1 MEEKQ
6 IIGLEGPKD
15 KDDALAERKARLLR
29 QGEFYRVGIVHA
41 KANIKQGAR
50 PDALFHNALDHATWA
65 IRSRVDGI
73 LRPTG
78 VNVSTIMPYAV
89 SILGFLSRRRLVKP
103 ALGVLAVAAGAFYYL
118 QHRRTTSRTANV
130 Y

>member
-1 MEEKQ
+1 MEEAN
-6 IIGLEGPKD
+6 IIGLEGPRD
-15 KDDALAERKARLLR
+15 KGDALAERKARLLR

-50 PDALFHNALDHATWA
+50 PDALFHSALDHAGWA
-65 IRSRVDGI
+65 LRSRVDNL

-78 VNVSTIMPYAV
+78 INVATLMPYAV
-89 SILGFLSRRRLVKP
+89 SILGFLSRRRLVRP
-103 ALGVLAVAAGAFYYL
+103 ALGVLAAAVGAALYY
-118 QHRRTTSRTANV
+118 QHRRAKVV

>member
-1 MEEKQ
+1 MEEKE

-78 VNVSTIMPYAV
+78 INVGTIMPYAV

-103 ALGVLAVAAGAFYYL
+103 ALGVLAVAAGAFYLL
-118 QHRRTTSRTANV
+118 QHRRATTV